1 MHPNI
6 QTLLYGAEARYLK
19 PGEIEAYKSYTSSL
33 ARRLETYELLRDS
46 EINIFQPIADQLLK
60 AYPQQQ
66 QMVEKSLKN
75 WLSVVRYCAMAMLQD
90 NPEFLQRR
98 VLEWLTDTV
107 QAHQTRAIDTSLY
120 KLLQAQMSQILAKEQ
135 LTLLQPFLAQAAA
148 TLLCAED
155 LAQLPK

>member
-19 PGEIEAYKSYTSSL
+19 AGEIEAYRSYTSSL
-33 ARRLETYELLRDS
+33 AKRLATYELLRDG
-46 EINIFQPIADQLLK
+46 EIKIFQPIADKLL
-60 AYPQQQ
+60 ATYPQEQHT
-66 QMVEKSLKN
+66 VERSLKN
-75 WLSVVRYCAMAMLQD
+75 WLSVVRYCAMAMLLD

-107 QAHQTRAIDTSLY
+107 QAYQTRAVDESLY
-120 KLLQAQMSQILAKEQ
+120 KLLQAQMSQLLAEEH
-135 LTLLQPFLAQAAA
+135 LALLQPFLAQAAA
-148 TLLCAED
+148 TLLATPD